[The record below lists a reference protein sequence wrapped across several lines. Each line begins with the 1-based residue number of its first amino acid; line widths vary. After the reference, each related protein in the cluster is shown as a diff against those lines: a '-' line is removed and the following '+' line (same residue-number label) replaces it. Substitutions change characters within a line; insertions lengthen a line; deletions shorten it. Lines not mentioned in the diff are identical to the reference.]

1 MPLFPPGVPVA
12 VVVDGRPLLAYQ
24 RATLL
29 AGRVYVP
36 VAPLLTRLADSVS
49 MRDGVLVLQR
59 GSRRVRLAAHPAVP
73 SDFDAV
79 YVPAATILRALGVS
93 VRYEPKPR
101 RLIIATTPRVVVE
114 TPTPFNPA
122 VPTSGP
128 ATVFT
133 PLPVPTPRPV
143 WTGSPL
149 PRRTALPMPPIRRA
163 LSAH

>member
-12 VVVDGRPLLAYQ
+12 VVVDGRPLIAYQ

-29 AGRVYVP
+29 AGRIYVP

-49 MRDGVLVLQR
+49 MRNGALVLQR
-59 GSRRVRLAAHPAVP
+59 GSRRVLIAAHPAMP
-73 SDFDAV
+73 SDFDGV

-93 VRYEPKPR
+93 VRYEPKTR
-101 RLIIATTPRVVVE
+101 RLTIATTPGTIVE

-122 VPTSGP
+122 VPTVAP

-133 PLPVPTPRPV
+133 PLPLPTPRPV

-149 PRRTALPMPPIRRA
+149 PRRTALPIPPNRRP